1 MVKSMTG
8 YGRCREVVDG
18 RDILVEVKSDGSRK
32 RKMLH
37 SARITHFCDNTHG
50 AAIGLEAHSSA

>member
-18 RDILVEVKSDGSRK
+18 RDILVEVKSVNSRY
-32 RKMLH
+32 
-37 SARITHFCDNTHG
+37 I
-50 AAIGLEAHSSA
+50 